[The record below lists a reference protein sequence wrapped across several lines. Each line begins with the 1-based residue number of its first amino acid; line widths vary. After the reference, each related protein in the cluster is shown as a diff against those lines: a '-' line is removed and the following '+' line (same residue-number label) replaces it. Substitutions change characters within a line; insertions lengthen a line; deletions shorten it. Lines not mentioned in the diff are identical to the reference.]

1 MASATNGGQQEKI
14 DLLKVRS
21 YENFIQLRRATED
34 TIGLQF
40 NPVGNVIDLNVND
53 VFKLLNEN
61 LNLKPMQ
68 KYFNKTIFNNMNGF
82 Y

>member
-40 NPVGNVIDLNVND
+40 NPVGNVTDLNVDD

-61 LNLKPMQ
+61 LNMKPMQ
-68 KYFNKTIFNNMNGF
+68 KCFNKTIFNDMNGF